1 MAGAPSSN
9 APRQGAG
16 NMMMPPSGGDADR
29 TMIYVPPGG
38 GNAQQQVMPA
48 PAPAPAPSAPSNI
61 FTQAAGAQRG
71 AQRAYEEMAD
81 FRMTPMQAAQL
92 GPAREMRAAQLG
104 PAREMQSVG
113 QVADVSAP
121 GQIDVNQLATTDLG
135 AYMSPYE
142 QAVVEAG
149 QRDIERQRQMA
160 SENLAAQ
167 AQRAGAFGGSRQ
179 AVQEGIL
186 ASEALRQAGQLSAQQ
201 RQAGFTQA
209 LRSGQFDIGQMQA
222 ARTLASQQSMQANTL
237 NQRAAEAAAQ
247 REQAARAGN
256 MAAANQFAQQQAQLE
271 QAARSANM
279 AAANQFA
286 IQQAQFEQ
294 AANQA
299 NFGGQFSA
307 ANVRQAGAAG
317 LGGLGQQMFG
327 QGMGIQQ
334 QQMAFGQQQRAMN
347 QALIDAARGQYGGF
361 TGAPQASLA
370 LPLQAVGMAPHGQI
384 QTTSGGGGGGFGS
397 ALGGIGGLLGGI
409 AQVAPLF
416 PSDIRLKKDIKK
428 IGETK
433 GGHNLYTW
441 KWRDEAKESGLPLGP
456 ERGVVAQEVME
467 RQPEAV
473 HRHESG
479 YLMVDYGA
487 IE

>member
-9 APRQGAG
+9 APRQSVS
-16 NMMMPPSGGDADR
+16 NQMIPSSSG
-29 TMIYVPPGG
+29 
-38 GNAQQQVMPA
+38 
-48 PAPAPAPSAPSNI
+48 PSNV
-61 FTQAAGAQRG
+61 FTQAAQAQRG
-71 AQRAYEEMAD
+71 AQDAYSRMAN
-81 FRMTPMQAAQL
+81 FQMTPMQ
-92 GPAREMRAAQLG
+92 AAQLG

-113 QVADVSAP
+113 QVADVNAP
-121 GQIDVNQLATTDLG
+121 GQIAVNQLATTDFG
-135 AYMSPYE
+135 AYMNPYE

-186 ASEALRQAGQLSAQQ
+186 ASEALRQAAQLSAQQ
-201 RQAGFTQA
+201 RQAGFSQA
-209 LRSGQFDIGQMQA
+209 LQSGQFDIGQTQA
-222 ARTLASQQSMQANTL
+222 ARTLASQQAMQANTL
-237 NQRAAEAAAQ
+237 NQQAAEAAAA
-247 REQAARAGN
+247 REQAARAG
-256 MAAANQFAQQQAQLE
+256 
-271 QAARSANM
+271 NM

-307 ANVRQAGAAG
+307 ANVRQAGAGG
-317 LGGLGQQMFG
+317 LAGLGQQMFG

-334 QQMAFGQQQRAMN
+334 QQMGFGQQQQAMN

-370 LPLQAVGMAPHGQI
+370 LPLQAVGMAPHGQTE
-384 QTTSGGGGGGFGS
+384 TTSGGGGGFGS
-397 ALGGIGGLLGGI
+397 ALGGLGSLLGG
-409 AQVAPLF
+409 AAKLYAAV

-428 IGETK
+428 VGETK

-441 KWRDEAKESGLPLGP
+441 KWKEEAKGLGIPLGP
-456 ERGVVAQEVME
+456 ERGVIAQEIM
-467 RQPEAV
+467 QKKPEAV

-479 YLMVDYGA
+479 YLMVDYGVLD
-487 IE
+487 